1 MDRVSFVFSLL
12 LIFSVTLATFGSVIK
27 AKNPNRE
34 VKKGMDLCYCLSSSI
49 LFVILEVVS
58 LELFMAFLVLLYAI
72 NELRIVTLA

>member
-27 AKNPNRE
+27 AKNPNGE
-34 VKKGMDLCYCLSSSI
+34 VKNETRLLLPMIKISARGIRRCLSLNFHGI
-49 LFVILEVVS
+49 FGP
-58 LELFMAFLVLLYAI
+58 FYAM